1 MRNYTFNFEVE
12 TMVNQ
17 FMAAMDD
24 ITVKRY
30 NKDKEPQSQIKAR
43 FVYAPKQRVLADL
56 LDKAQ
61 NLQLPVVAVY
71 IGGITRDPNRVFNK
85 IAGTHRAA
93 LDPTISRKILQPVP
107 IDITLNM
114 SILTRYQKDMDQI
127 ISNFV
132 PYYDPY
138 IIISWRTPAIPEQE
152 IRSVVN
158 WSGNIA
164 LTYPTDINST
174 VVARVQADTQFT
186 LKGWMFK
193 AEPKPD
199 ANIFNVYTTFSSL
212 MDLSLEKNEYTTER
226 FALSSQPQPSV
237 IVS

>member
-12 TMVNQ
+12 TMINQ

-24 ITVKRY
+24 VIVKRY
-30 NKDKEPQSQIKAR
+30 NKDREPQSQLRAR

-71 IGGITRDPNRVFNK
+71 IGGLSRDPSRVFNK
-85 IAGTHRAA
+85 IVGSHRAPI
-93 LDPTISRKILQPVP
+93 DPTFSRKILQPVP
-107 IDITLNM
+107 IDLNINLT
-114 SILTRYQKDMDQI
+114 ILTRYQKDMDQI
-127 ISNFV
+127 ITNFV
-132 PYYDPY
+132 PYFDPY
-138 IIISWRTPAIPEQE
+138 IVISWRTPAVPEQE

-158 WSGNIA
+158 WSGNIG

-186 LKGWMFK
+186 IKGWMFK

-199 ANIFNVYTTFSSL
+199 ANIFNTFSTFNSL
-212 MDLSLEKNEYTTER
+212 MDLSLEKNEYVTER
-226 FALSSQPQPSV
+226 ITLSGHPQPSV

>member
-12 TMVNQ
+12 TMINQ
-17 FMAAMDD
+17 FMGAMDD
-24 ITVKRY
+24 IIVKRY
-30 NKDKEPQSQIKAR
+30 NKEREPQSQIKAR

-71 IGGITRDPNRVFNK
+71 LGGLTRDSSRVFNK
-85 IAGTHRAA
+85 LAGSHREPI
-93 LDPTISRKILQPVP
+93 DSSVYRKILQPTP
-107 IDITLNM
+107 IDLNINLT
-114 SILTRYQKDMDQI
+114 ILTRYQKDMDQI
-127 ISNFV
+127 ITNFV
-132 PYYDPY
+132 PYFDPY
-138 IIISWRTPAIPEQE
+138 IVISWRTPAVPEQE

-158 WSGNIA
+158 WSGNIG

-186 LKGWMFK
+186 IKGWMFK

-199 ANIFNVYTTFSSL
+199 ANIFNIFSTFNSL
-212 MDLSLEKNEYTTER
+212 MDISLEKNEYTTDR
-226 FALSSQPQPSV
+226 ISVSGVPQPAV